1 MKHLVQINDK
11 TAAGKSV
18 LTMLKAFSNDSSVVK
33 FIEKEYSEE
42 ETITTDEF
50 FKKLNS
56 EIKKSFRVKKK

>member
-18 LTMLKAFSNDSSVVK
+18 LTMLKAFSDDSSVVK
-33 FIEKEYSEE
+33 FIEEDSEE

-50 FKKLNS
+50 FKKLDS